1 MYVHALC
8 YRENKE
14 YGTALSSYA
23 KVMKRQHQIGD
34 YEKMIELENFKN
46 LSLKIVAGPG
56 FPGWKIDLYSHFQ
69 RMKLLKEN
77 DQMHMIDLQ

>member
-14 YGTALSSYA
+14 YVTALSSYA

-34 YEKMIELENFKN
+34 YEQMIEQENSKN
-46 LSLKIVAGPG
+46 LSLKAVAGPG
-56 FPGWKIDLYSHFQ
+56 FPGWKVDLYSHF
-69 RMKLLKEN
+69 
-77 DQMHMIDLQ
+77 

>member
-14 YGTALSSYA
+14 YRTALSSYS
-23 KVMKRQHQIGD
+23 KVMKKQHQIGD
-34 YEKMIELENFKN
+34 YEKMIEQENLKN
-46 LSLKIVAGPG
+46 LSLKVVDGPG
-56 FPGWKIDLYSHFQ
+56 FPDWKIDLYSHFQ

-77 DQMHMIDLQ
+77 DRKHMIDL